1 MVHSQVFVFRVLSFL
16 LQKFYTICDLLFGP
30 AVSFS
35 KLAGK
40 ENLEYSRRYKK
51 TDIGFIY
58 C

>member
-35 KLAGK
+35 KLARK
-40 ENLEYSRRYKK
+40 ENQEYSTRFQKN
-51 TDIGFIY
+51 
-58 C
+58 